1 MASKQ
6 GGSGADKNASRP
18 KKLSLQDMLD
28 GVLASES
35 EESDCDPDV
44 GFRDSSM
51 DELTDTDCDDQDV
64 AQNIFDEKRTTN
76 DDLPLDTT
84 VSSDSFGYITI
95 SNLS

>member
-6 GGSGADKNASRP
+6 GGSGADKNV
-18 KKLSLQDMLD
+18 D
-28 GVLASES
+28 
-35 EESDCDPDV
+35 
-44 GFRDSSM
+44 FRDSSM

-64 AQNIFDEKRTTN
+64 AQNIFDEKRTIN